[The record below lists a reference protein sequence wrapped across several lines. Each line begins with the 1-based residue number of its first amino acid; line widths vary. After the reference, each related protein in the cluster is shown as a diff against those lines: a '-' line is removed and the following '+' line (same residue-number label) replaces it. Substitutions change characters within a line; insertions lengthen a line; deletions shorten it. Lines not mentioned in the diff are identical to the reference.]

1 MVIYYFLQKFIFF
14 YFNKMNA
21 TKNTKTSSGP
31 PKMSPEIQFALTIF
45 KFYIQLIE
53 KFGIWGIDF
62 VAARLSLS
70 PPGKS
75 LSQMSVSE
83 LAQHFRELG
92 QKLLNPEVRSQ
103 IMQVIKN
110 SQPIVQEA
118 MMTVVNAAM
127 SAGEFALSDGIT
139 FICNDTPAAPLCGVF
154 KLASNAENLGSELM
168 DDTGK
173 AVDVAKK
180 ANQES
185 QQVGNILANANANA
199 NPNISLSAKKNGGS
213 RQKDLQSMIN
223 EKKKIKNRIKD
234 SISHF
239 LHTKNNKKHNIKTKR
254 RMSK

>member
-1 MVIYYFLQKFIFF
+1 
-14 YFNKMNA
+14 MNA
-21 TKNTKTSSGP
+21 NKNNSSNKTEP
-31 PKMSPEIQFALTIF
+31 PKMSPEIKFALTIF

-75 LSQMSVSE
+75 LSQMSVNE

-92 QKLLNPEVRSQ
+92 QKLLNPVVRAQ
-103 IMQVIKN
+103 IMEVIKN
-110 SQPIVQEA
+110 SQPIMQEA
-118 MMTVVNAAM
+118 MTTMVNAAM

-139 FICNDTPAAPLCGVF
+139 FLCSDTPLAPLCGAF
-154 KLASNAENLGSELM
+154 KLVGNAEKLGSEVL

-185 QQVGNILANANANA
+185 KEVSNVLAN
-199 NPNISLSAKKNGGS
+199 PTIPSSLDKKAQIGGS
-213 RQKDLQSMIN
+213 KSNDIHSIIN
-223 EKKKIKNRIKD
+223 EKKKIKNRIHT
-234 SISHF
+234 SIAKF
-239 LHTKNNKKHNIKTKR
+239 LYTKNRRKPNIKTKR
-254 RMSK
+254 KANI